1 MTEKKSINQK
11 IEDLNQ
17 AVEWF
22 YSEDFVL
29 EKAPDKYRSTIELA
43 KDIQKDLENLKNKI
57 EVINQD
63 FSKEEA

>member
-1 MTEKKSINQK
+1 MAEQKSINQK

-22 YSEDFVL
+22 YGEDFVL
-29 EKAPDKYRSTIELA
+29 EKAPDKYRSTVELA
-43 KDIQKDLENLKNKI
+43 KDIQKDLESLKNKI